1 MNKKIQNIKQSLKK
15 IKLEYVIAIIAMI
28 AVLLIFISN
37 FGVSKTT
44 SSTSVTDV
52 EKYVCMLESKL
63 CNHLSQID
71 GAGKVSVIISVKK
84 GVETEIATEV
94 VTTNGVSGVKSEQS
108 PILVSGKPIILN
120 EIYPEICG
128 VVIIAKGASNIKVK
142 MSLLSAT
149 QVFLDVTSDKI
160 EILTMR

>member
-15 IKLEYVIAIIAMI
+15 VKLEYVIAIVAMVI
-28 AVLLIFISN
+28 VLLIFINN
-37 FGVSKTT
+37 FSQTKSVNGS
-44 SSTSVTDV
+44 SVTEV
-52 EKYVCMLESKL
+52 EKYVCMLENKL

-94 VTTNGVSGVKSEQS
+94 VTTSGLSGEKSEKS
-108 PILVSGKPIILN
+108 PILVSGKPIVLN
-120 EIYPEICG
+120 EVYPEICG
-128 VVIIAKGASNIKVK
+128 VVIIAKGAGNIKVK

>member
-15 IKLEYVIAIIAMI
+15 VKLEYLIAIIAMV
-28 AVLLIFISN
+28 AVLLIFINSSGATKPVSN
-37 FGVSKTT
+37 TA
-44 SSTSVTDV
+44 VTEV
-52 EKYVCMLESKL
+52 EKYVRMLENKL

-94 VTTNGVSGVKSEQS
+94 ITTNGVSGEKSEQS
-108 PILVSGKPIILN
+108 PILVSGKPIVLN

-149 QVFLDVTSDKI
+149 KVFLDVTSDKI